1 MAGKNTE
8 KSQQHLRL
16 VLYLIAV
23 ITIAMVIEILIMKS
37 LNRQNLD
44 NTSTVLLNQVV
55 SIIEENEKSENQLIK
70 TLKEDYVIRA
80 KTVAYILALNPDA
93 EYDVKELQKIADLMR
108 IDEIHL
114 FDDTGEIYSGT
125 EPKYY
130 GYNFDSGEQMAYFK
144 PMLDNKDRTMCQDVT
159 PNTAEG
165 KSMMYA
171 IVWNETGDRM
181 IQVGIEPLRLLDEL
195 RSNEVSSVIANMP
208 AYDGIDI
215 MAAYT
220 ATGVICG
227 STDAN
232 LIGEKLSSVGITE
245 TGDDLKQLSTATLRI
260 SGRRYYGN
268 AKKTGDY
275 VVVVAYAANSGIHNL
290 VVGFVIEFVY
300 LFLAG
305 VIIALMFKKIIRTND
320 EKEELFYKSNI
331 DQLTGL
337 YNRRAYESDIAVYDD
352 AAVEENLVFISM
364 DVNGLKPVN
373 DNFGHAAGDELLLG
387 AARCMKR
394 CLGPYGKIYRTGGDE
409 FIALIFANE
418 KQLRDIKKEFKT
430 VTSKWFGKLV
440 KKLSISC
447 GYVTKLEVGDIS
459 IREMADIADKR
470 MYEAKA
476 EFYETNPEYERRRT

>member
-1 MAGKNTE
+1 
-8 KSQQHLRL
+8 
-16 VLYLIAV
+16 
-23 ITIAMVIEILIMKS
+23 
-37 LNRQNLD
+37 
-44 NTSTVLLNQVV
+44 
-55 SIIEENEKSENQLIK
+55 
-70 TLKEDYVIRA
+70 
-80 KTVAYILALNPDA
+80 
-93 EYDVKELQKIADLMR
+93 
-108 IDEIHL
+108 
-114 FDDTGEIYSGT
+114 
-125 EPKYY
+125 
-130 GYNFDSGEQMAYFK
+130 
-144 PMLDNKDRTMCQDVT
+144 
-159 PNTAEG
+159 
-165 KSMMYA
+165 
-171 IVWNETGDRM
+171 
-181 IQVGIEPLRLLDEL
+181 
-195 RSNEVSSVIANMP
+195 MP